1 MVEIYIEIRGPLDS
15 KKLFEEIE
23 PFGGVNVTDLG
34 DKVLVYGVLPF
45 MSAVTALS
53 FCSEYGEILA
63 SSIHKK
69 D

>member
-1 MVEIYIEIRGPLDS
+1 MVEVYIEIRGPLDS
-15 KKLFEEIE
+15 KQLFEEIGQ
-23 PFGGVNVTDLG
+23 FGDVNVTDLG

-45 MSAVTALS
+45 ISAVTALS
-53 FCSEYGEILA
+53 FCSEYGDILA